1 MRYHSLTS
9 STHDDD
15 QQPLPPASVAQ
26 AETRHSTENRSVARA
41 FCVGPNWS
49 DAGVQVS
56 RVRQTVLFRSSDSNL
71 PAGCSHCAHDL
82 SPRVVR
88 TQISEMMDAF
98 YTGLSRHALLSS
110 VADENMNPA
119 VTSFCCCCDVMLTKH
134 TYSQSALI
142 TSRRQQSSIDPSIF
156 CREFVERQTTN
167 AFSRANMKPLMKGY
181 PYSSQI
187 QQAMAIR
194 TIVVLCWCV
203 VLSCC
208 HLSVVVYL
216 RGKMIVYRSYTTARQ

>member
-1 MRYHSLTS
+1 MSDRIGLT
-9 STHDDD
+9 
-15 QQPLPPASVAQ
+15 PAYRCRELDRPSC
-26 AETRHSTENRSVARA
+26 S
-41 FCVGPNWS
+41 
-49 DAGVQVS
+49 
-56 RVRQTVLFRSSDSNL
+56 VRQTVTYLLAAATARTTFRRASY
-71 PAGCSHCAHDL
+71 GH
-82 SPRVVR
+82 R
-88 TQISEMMDAF
+88 QISEMMDAF

-119 VTSFCCCCDVMLTKH
+119 VTSFCCCCCDVMLTKH